1 MIDLRLD
8 LDSELVTNFDQSL
21 SEGWSYLLP
30 SKQITCGQSQA
41 AKFLNSVEILTS
53 AAHNLVIINLENQ
66 SKIFKVTS

>member
-30 SKQITCGQSQA
+30 SEQITSGQSEA
-41 AKFLNSVEILTS
+41 AKFLN
-53 AAHNLVIINLENQ
+53 
-66 SKIFKVTS
+66 